1 MVAVIT
7 LSVAMRTAMVDKS
20 VTLGRNVIDIR
31 SYRQARMAGGK
42 AQAISARTCKHCGAG
57 LMDGESEDDCSSA
70 GISAAAPIARKF
82 YAD

>member
-7 LSVAMRTAMVDKS
+7 LSEAMRTAMVDKTETS
-20 VTLGRNVIDIR
+20 GRNVVDLR
-31 SYRQARMAGGK
+31 SYQQARMAGK
-42 AQAISARTCKHCGAG
+42 AQAISARTCRHCGAG

-70 GISAAAPIARKF
+70 GISAAAPMPRKF